1 MKFPDRSGVA
11 FSDEISERGDEERG
25 DELSLIALFTE
36 MWIRRIPTKGARGI
50 HRIIFYGL
58 PDKKQYYLTRK
69 HEEAINPNGSWLR

>member
-1 MKFPDRSGVA
+1 VKFPDRTDVA
-11 FSDEISERGDEERG
+11 FSDEISERG

-36 MWIRRIPTKGARGI
+36 MWKRRIPKKGARGI

-69 HEEAINPNGSWLR
+69 HEEAIIPNGSGLR